1 MIKLD
6 DKALEYLKE
15 KNLDLIV
22 NLNSYTPGGWCSVPV
37 RTVSVETRKGF
48 EKPITFKKTE
58 YEGIN
63 IYYHKGLKL
72 KYDAKVYLKKKLL
85 LLPARFGFGGIE

>member
-22 NLNSYTPGGWCSVPV
+22 NLNSYTPGG
-37 RTVSVETRKGF
+37 
-48 EKPITFKKTE
+48 
-58 YEGIN
+58 
-63 IYYHKGLKL
+63 
-72 KYDAKVYLKKKLL
+72 
-85 LLPARFGFGGIE
+85 